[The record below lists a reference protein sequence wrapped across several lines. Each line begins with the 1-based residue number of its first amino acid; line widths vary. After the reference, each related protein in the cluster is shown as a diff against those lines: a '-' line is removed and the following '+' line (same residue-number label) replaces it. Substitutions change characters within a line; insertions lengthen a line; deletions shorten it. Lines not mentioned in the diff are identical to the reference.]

1 MIREAIFLGRSN
13 TIDWQLQAE
22 KVAVDLDSATRMV
35 VTIDGV
41 DLDSA
46 TLGGNAV
53 GNAFHWT
60 PGVPA
65 EGVANL
71 FLKLGP
77 AAEAAG
83 ITAGRHFLQLT
94 VYDPD
99 NPDGLVWVSGEE
111 VLIS

>member
-1 MIREAIFLGRSN
+1 MIREAIYLGRSN
-13 TIDWQLQAE
+13 TIDWQLQVE
-22 KVAVDLDSATRMV
+22 QVAVDLLSVTRMV

-41 DLDSA
+41 ALDSDN
-46 TLGGNAV
+46 LGGNAL
-53 GNAFHWT
+53 GNAFYWT
-60 PGVPA
+60 GNIPA

-77 AAEAAG
+77 AALAGG
-83 ITAGRHFLQLT
+83 ITAGRKSMRLT

-99 NPDGLVWVSGEE
+99 NPTGLVWIGNEE